1 MKKVG
6 IISIIAI
13 VLIVV
18 AVVGFVY
25 LRVPSY
31 TTYDNSINFGGL
43 QGLII
48 SEELQNVTEYFVD
61 EQIKFEIIEPIN
73 YTCSY
78 YKDSSGNF
86 LLIKLPEED
95 SGYRVDIYSDIDLT
109 TVSKSDLRE
118 ILKDS
123 EIVKYSWKY

>member
-1 MKKVG
+1 MKRGSV
-6 IISIIAI
+6 ISIIAV
-13 VLIVV
+13 VLIVI
-18 AVVGFVY
+18 AVVGFIY

-31 TTYDNSINFGGL
+31 TTYDTTMTFGGL
-43 QGLII
+43 QSLTI
-48 SEELQNVTEYFVD
+48 SEELQGAAEYFVD
-61 EQIKFEIIEPIN
+61 EQIKFEIIEPAI
-73 YTCSY
+73 YTCSF

-86 LLIKLPEED
+86 LLIKVPEDD

-109 TVSKSDLRE
+109 TVSKSDMRE

>member
-6 IISIIAI
+6 ILSIIAVI
-13 VLIVV
+13 LVV
-18 AVVGFVY
+18 IAVVGFVY

-31 TTYDNSINFGGL
+31 TTYDNSMSFGGL
-43 QGLII
+43 QGLTI
-48 SEELQNVTEYFVD
+48 SEELQNAAEYFVD
-61 EQIKFEIIEPIN
+61 EQIKFEIIEPVN
-73 YTCSY
+73 YTCSF

-86 LLIKLPEED
+86 LLIKVPDDD

-109 TVSKSDLRE
+109 AVSKSDLRE